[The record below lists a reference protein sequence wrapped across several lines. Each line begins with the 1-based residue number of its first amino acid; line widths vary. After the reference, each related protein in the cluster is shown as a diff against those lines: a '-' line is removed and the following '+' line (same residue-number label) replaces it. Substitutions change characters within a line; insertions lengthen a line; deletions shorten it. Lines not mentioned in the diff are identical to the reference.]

1 MLKAVKYK
9 LMFKF
14 LGMSKICYIIQI
26 IDSNSLLSSKKK
38 KLKSDFNNSTMYW
51 KVEIEFS
58 INDNTKSSQI

>member
-1 MLKAVKYK
+1 MLHN
-9 LMFKF
+9 
-14 LGMSKICYIIQI
+14 
-26 IDSNSLLSSKKK
+26 SNNRLKQFTEQQEK